1 MTATDERVMF
11 PVPGPSGD
19 LLLEGVLR
27 LPSNPTP
34 VAGAVVCHPHPLRGG
49 DMHNNVVEA
58 LCEGLELA
66 GVASLRFNFRGVG
79 RSGGEHGHGE
89 AELDD
94 VRAALAY
101 LAARPELDA
110 ARCALAGYSFGARA
124 ALRVA
129 GDAGVPAL
137 LCVAPPMREPVAE
150 AAPQCP
156 TLVLVGSMDQVLD
169 NDPTAYAA
177 RLPSPDVLR
186 VVQGTNHF
194 WGGFEPVLVS
204 AAREF
209 FSAHLAGV
217 AG

>member
-11 PVPGPSGD
+11 PVPGPDGD
-19 LLLEGVLR
+19 LLLEGALR
-27 LPSNPTP
+27 LPGGATP
-34 VAGAVVCHPHPLRGG
+34 VAGVVVCHPHPLRGG

-66 GVASLRFNFRGVG
+66 GIASLRFNFRGVG
-79 RSGGEHGHGE
+79 RSGGVHGHGE

-101 LAARPELDA
+101 LAARPEVDA

-150 AAPQCP
+150 VAPQCP
-156 TLVLVGSMDQVLD
+156 MLVVVGSQDQVLD
-169 NDPTAYAA
+169 NDPAAYAA
-177 RLPSPDVLR
+177 RLPDPAALQ

-204 AAREF
+204 VAREF
-209 FSAHLAGV
+209 FGKHLAG
-217 AG
+217 AGA